1 MAKQIGIFGGSFDPI
16 HIGHAMI
23 ANYIIQNTYLDQLWI
38 MVSPQNPLKSD
49 KRCEYDNHRLIMAD
63 LVARRLEQVSVS
75 AFEFTMPR
83 PSYTIDTLNE
93 LKKRFPDKEFTLI
106 IGADNWV
113 VFNKWKG
120 HDEIIEKFRILIY
133 PRKGYDVIIP
143 NSIIDKVK
151 VIDAPMVEVSSTDI
165 RNGIKNLKNMS
176 FYMPDDVYR
185 YIIEKKLYL

>member
-49 KRCEYDNHRLIMAD
+49 KRCVNDNHRLIMAD

-151 VIDAPMVEVSSTDI
+151 VIGAPMVEVSSTDI